1 MAIKEIRIPHS
12 EIQDS
17 QTITQVNERKFK
29 EAGLDMHVNGVE
41 ALHDDAKTGERVLKV
56 HKTTKY
62 FFLGK

>member
-1 MAIKEIRIPHS
+1 MANKEIRIPHS
-12 EIQDS
+12 EIQNS

-41 ALHDDAKTGERVLKV
+41 ALYDDNKRGERVMKV

-62 FFLGK
+62 FFMGK